1 MANTFTQIYVQV
13 IFAVRGRESLV
24 SESIREKIEK
34 YVCGI
39 ISNNNSKPIAIYC
52 NPDHIHILIGLH
64 PSVTISDI
72 VRDVKASSS
81 KWANEN
87 KWFKG
92 KFQW

>member
-24 SESIREKIEK
+24 AESIREKIEK

-52 NPDHIHILIGLH
+52 NPDHI
-64 PSVTISDI
+64 IS
-72 VRDVKASSS
+72 
-81 KWANEN
+81 
-87 KWFKG
+87 
-92 KFQW
+92 